1 LLHGGLSANLQVAF
15 EQYALKV
22 FIAKKIL
29 CGNRNPIRLRVVQ
42 TTRLP
47 KK

>member
-1 LLHGGLSANLQVAF
+1 LLHGGLSADLQVAF
-15 EQYALKV
+15 EQCALKV
-22 FIAKKIL
+22 FIAKQIFRSSRIL
-29 CGNRNPIRLRVVQ
+29 LRMRVVQ